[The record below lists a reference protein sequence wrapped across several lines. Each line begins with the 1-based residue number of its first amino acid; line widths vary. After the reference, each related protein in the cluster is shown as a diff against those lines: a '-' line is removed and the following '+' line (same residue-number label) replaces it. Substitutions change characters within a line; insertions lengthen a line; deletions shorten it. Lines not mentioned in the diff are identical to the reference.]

1 MNKKKVLIIGPS
13 PTNSKGGMATV
24 IQEMLE
30 SKVLN
35 NNFNLKIHESYRD
48 GNVFYRLLFS
58 IYAFIKFLFLY
69 NEYDIFHIHMASY
82 GSTFRKGLYI
92 NFLSK
97 KNKKIIL
104 HIHGAEYLVFYN
116 KLSESKKQK
125 VKNIWNKSHTIIVLS
140 KKWKK
145 EFQNIFKNL
154 NILEV
159 NNGINIDKLSSGI
172 SDVCINKY
180 KFLLLGRLGKRKG
193 AYDIIKATEHI
204 YSKYPSLKIFMAG
217 DGEVEKVKQ
226 VIEEKK
232 LSNSIEVVGW
242 TNFNKKL
249 QLLKEV
255 STILLPSYNEGLPM
269 TILEGMATGKII
281 ISSNVGAI
289 PEVIENGK
297 NGILI
302 LPGDIENLAR
312 AMEKVMKNESN
323 FLESCSQNNINKAKE
338 KYSTEVMHN
347 KILEIYNS

>member
-116 KLSESKKQK
+116 KLSKSKKQK

-232 LSNSIEVVGW
+232 LSNSVEIVGW

-269 TILEGMATGKII
+269 TILEGMATGKMII
-281 ISSNVGAI
+281 ASSVGAI

-302 LPGDIENLAR
+302 LPGDIENLAK
-312 AMEKVMKNESN
+312 AMEKVMKNENN